1 MKDIGKIMKLNTL
14 YSRATNGKINE
25 YVIEVEDN
33 KYRTISGYTDGVK
46 TTSEWKVCAAKSYC
60 TAEEQAMKEATAMH
74 RKKMETGSF
83 ENISDIDN
91 ETYFEPMLAKDWHKE
106 KGKVK
111 FPLFTQ
117 PKLDGIRCIVRADGM
132 WSRNGKR
139 IVSAPHIFKALK
151 PLFKINPDLVFD
163 GELYADKF
171 ANDFNAICSLVKKTK
186 PTEEDLVKSKE
197 QIQYH
202 IYDLPSDKGIF
213 SERYNMLW
221 SLKLPDCCVLVD
233 THECFE
239 NEDIENYYYEY
250 IDQGYEGQMIRLDG
264 EYENKRSK
272 YLLKHKSFIDEEYTI
287 LGVEEGIGNKTG
299 MVGSFIFE
307 SKTGKRFNSSPKFN
321 WEECQ
326 RMWNDR
332 DQLIGK
338 SATVKYFNL
347 TPDGVPRFPYVIKID
362 RESYE

>member
-1 MKDIGKIMKLNTL
+1 MKLNTL
-14 YSRATNGKINE
+14 YSRAINGKINE
-25 YVIEVEDN
+25 YVIEIENN

-46 TTSEWKVCAAKSYC
+46 TVSEWKVCAAKSYC
-60 TAEEQAMKEATAMH
+60 TAEEQAMKEATAIH

-83 ENISDIDN
+83 ENIADIDN
-91 ETYFEPMLAKDWHKE
+91 ETYFEPMLAHDWHKE
-106 KGKVK
+106 KHKIRY
-111 FPLFTQ
+111 PIYSQ
-117 PKLDGIRCIVRADGM
+117 PKLDGIRCIVRKDGM

-139 IVSAPHIFKALK
+139 IISAPHIFEAMES
-151 PLFKINPDLVFD
+151 LFKDNPDLIFD

-186 PTEEDLVKSKE
+186 PTAEDLNTSAKN
-197 QIQYH
+197 IQYH
-202 IYDLPSDKGIF
+202 VYDLPSHNRIF
-213 SERYNMLW
+213 SDRFNMLW
-221 SLKLPDCCVLVD
+221 SLDLPECCILVE
-233 THECFE
+233 TTQIFE
-239 NEDIENYYYEY
+239 DDEIMPIYYDY
-250 IDQGYEGQMIRLDG
+250 IDKGYEGQMIRLDKS
-264 EYENKRSK
+264 YENKRSK
-272 YLLKHKSFIDEEYTI
+272 SLLKHKSFIDEEYTI
-287 LGVEEGIGNKTG
+287 LGIEEGIGNKTG

-326 RMWNDR
+326 RMWKER

-347 TPDGVPRFPYVIKID
+347 TPDGIPRFPYVIKID

>member
-1 MKDIGKIMKLNTL
+1 MRLNTL
-14 YSRATNGKINE
+14 YSRATNGKTNE
-25 YVIEVEDN
+25 YVIEVEGN

-60 TAEEQAMKEATAMH
+60 TSEEQAVKEATALH
-74 RKKMETGSF
+74 RKKMEAGSF

-91 ETYFEPMLAKDWHKE
+91 ETFFEPMLAQDWHKQ
-106 KGKVK
+106 KDKVK
-111 FPLFTQ
+111 YPIYSQ
-117 PKLDGIRCIVRADGM
+117 PKLDGIRCIVRKDGM

-139 IVSAPHIFKALK
+139 IISAPHIYEAMRH
-151 PLFKINPDLVFD
+151 LFEVNADLIFD

-186 PTEEDLVKSKE
+186 PTTEDLKDSAEKIE
-197 QIQYH
+197 YH
-202 IYDLPSDKGIF
+202 IYDLPNISTGF
-213 SERYNMLW
+213 VARYKY
-221 SLKLPDCCVLVD
+221 LKLLNLPKCCKVVETNQVD
-233 THECFE
+233 NPNDVDGFYM
-239 NEDIENYYYEY
+239 DYVSA
-250 IDQGYEGQMIRLDG
+250 GYEGQMLRLDKA
-264 EYENKRSK
+264 YENKRSK
-272 YLLKHKSFIDEEYTI
+272 SLLKHKSFIDEEYII
-287 LGVEEGIGNKTG
+287 LGIDEGIGNKTG

-321 WEECQ
+321 WEECT
-326 RMWNDR
+326 RMWNER

>member
-1 MKDIGKIMKLNTL
+1 MRLNTL

-25 YVIEVEDN
+25 YVVEVEDN

-91 ETYFEPMLAKDWHKE
+91 ETYFEPMLAHDWHKE
-106 KGKVK
+106 KAKVK
-111 FPLFTQ
+111 FPIYSQ
-117 PKLDGIRCIVRADGM
+117 PKLDGIRCIVKKDGM

-139 IVSAPHIFKALK
+139 IISAPHIFETMKY
-151 PLFKINPDLVFD
+151 LFETDPNLVFD

-250 IDQGYEGQMIRLDG
+250 IEQGYEGQMIRLDKP
-264 EYENKRSK
+264 YENKRSK
-272 YLLKHKSFIDEEYTI
+272 SLLKHKSFIDEEYTI

-326 RMWNDR
+326 RMWAER

>member
-1 MKDIGKIMKLNTL
+1 MRLNTL
-14 YSRATNGKINE
+14 YSRATNGKTNE
-25 YVIEVEDN
+25 YIIEIQDN
-33 KYRTISGYTDGVK
+33 KYRTISGYSDGVK
-46 TTSEWKVCAAKSYC
+46 TTSEWKVCSAKSYC
-60 TAEEQAMKEATAMH
+60 SAEEQAMKEAVALH
-74 RKKMETGSF
+74 RKKIEAGAF

-91 ETYFEPMLAKDWHKE
+91 ETFFEPMLAHDWHKQ
-106 KGKVK
+106 KDKVK
-111 FPLFTQ
+111 YPVYSQ
-117 PKLDGIRCIVRADGM
+117 PKLDGIRCIVKKDGM
-132 WSRNGKR
+132 WSRNGKK
-139 IVSAPHIFKALK
+139 IISAPHIFEAME
-151 PLFKINPDLVFD
+151 PLFISNPDLIFD

-186 PTEEDLVKSKE
+186 PTVDDLEASAE

-202 IYDLPSDKGIF
+202 IYDLPSHNTHF
-213 SERYNMLW
+213 SIRIGALN
-221 SLKLPDCCVLVD
+221 KLALPKCCVIVLTDFVE
-233 THECFE
+233 TE
-239 NEDIENYYYEY
+239 NELMELYEEY
-250 IDQGYEGQMIRLDG
+250 VNEGYEGQMIRLDKP
-264 EYENKRSK
+264 YENKRSK
-272 YLLKHKSFIDEEYTI
+272 SLLKHKSFIDEEYTI

-326 RMWNDR
+326 RMWSER

-347 TPDGVPRFPYVIKID
+347 TPDGIPRFPYVIKID

>member
-1 MKDIGKIMKLNTL
+1 MKLTTL
-14 YSRATNGKINE
+14 YSRSITGKINE
-25 YVIEVEDN
+25 YVIEIENN
-33 KYRTISGYTDGVK
+33 KYRSISGYTDGVK
-46 TTSEWKVCAAKSYC
+46 TISEWKVCAAKSYC

-74 RKKMETGSF
+74 RKKMEAGSF

-91 ETYFEPMLAKDWHKE
+91 ETYFEPMLAQDWHKQ
-106 KGKVK
+106 KDKVK
-111 FPLFTQ
+111 YPLYSQ
-117 PKLDGIRCIVRADGM
+117 PKLDGIRCIVRKDGM

-139 IVSAPHIFKALK
+139 IVSAPHIFEAMK
-151 PLFKINPDLVFD
+151 PLFETNPNLIFD

-186 PTEEDLVKSKE
+186 PTSEDLKE
-197 QIQYH
+197 SSEKIEYH
-202 IYDLPSDKGIF
+202 IYDLPNIKSKF
-213 SERYNMLW
+213 EYRYNFLGLL
-221 SLKLPDCCVLVD
+221 SLPKCCVRVT
-233 THECFE
+233 THIVNNKDEV
-239 NEDIENYYYEY
+239 NEYYGDY
-250 IDQGYEGQMIRLDG
+250 INAGYEGQMLRLNAD
-264 EYENKRSK
+264 YENKRSK
-272 YLLKHKSFIDEEYTI
+272 SLLKHKSFIDEEYTI

-321 WEECQ
+321 WEECTK
-326 RMWNDR
+326 MWDER
-332 DQLIGK
+332 ESLIGK

>member
-1 MKDIGKIMKLNTL
+1 MKLSTL

-25 YVIEVEDN
+25 YVVEVEDN
-33 KYRTISGYTDGVK
+33 KFRTISGYTDGIK

-60 TAEEQAMKEATAMH
+60 TAEEQALKEATALH

-106 KGKVK
+106 KGKIK
-111 FPLFTQ
+111 FPIFSQ
-117 PKLDGIRCIVRADGM
+117 PKLDGIRCIIKKDGM

-139 IVSAPHIFKALK
+139 IVSAPHIFKVLE
-151 PLFKINPDLVFD
+151 PLLEINPDLVFD

-186 PTEEDLVKSKE
+186 PTEEDLVKSEE

-202 IYDLPSDKGIF
+202 VYDLPSF
-213 SERYNMLW
+213 NATFVYRYQHLSKMLTNYH
-221 SLKLPDCCVLVD
+221 SSIVVVKTDQVD
-233 THECFE
+233 NLNDVSGFYEDYV
-239 NEDIENYYYEY
+239 NE
-250 IDQGYEGQMIRLDG
+250 GYEGQMLRLDG

-321 WEECQ
+321 WEECTE
-326 RMWNDR
+326 MWNNR
-332 DQLIGK
+332 ENLIGK